1 MSFKI
6 LLKSVK
12 DQSEKKKVNV
22 IIVKGT
28 FNADL
33 KISLYARLHIKT
45 IP

>member
-28 FNADL
+28 L
-33 KISLYARLHIKT
+33 MQI
-45 IP
+45 